1 MVSTRYTKIL
11 IANTGGLF
19 PAEWIYPADDLFP
32 VEAGVREI
40 TNIVAGSLKLDEMIA
55 ERTPQFGQLY
65 SSKFECKVY
74 LEDDL
79 SGKNIAVYQE
89 NEGVLHGVFFGKI
102 DSCKTDRVGTD
113 RTIVAYDPAYE
124 LREINVATWWEQ
136 FWSDKE
142 TATLKQVR
150 DSLTT
155 YLQISSED
163 VTLPNDDLVVTKT
176 VSLSTCTFQ
185 QMLKMICELNCCFPH
200 VNRNGNL
207 DYIILNTDDTPTDLD
222 GRYEW
227 TNSNFEEYTT
237 TEIDGVQFFDSGN
250 QLKYT
255 VGNSENAYPIAKNI
269 FLYDKPT
276 SVLISVGNT
285 ILDYLSEL
293 TYNPANIKMIISD
306 MTFRLGDYVTAEGH
320 NFYIFQNSISGQQF
334 IEQTIKAQGDRQL
347 YSGASHMEYGDF
359 ILNEKISR
367 VIANVEEFYT
377 EYTNYAQQ
385 TTTKINQNADRIEFQ
400 AGKLSNYQGSYI
412 PTTSN
417 SPASSW
423 NTDAKKEA
431 HEGEI
436 FYNPTTRKYYKWGK
450 VNNVWTW
457 AETTDINVARN
468 LSSQLSIESG
478 KITIGTGRLEI
489 NAENFTLDVDGNM
502 TANSATLKNANII
515 STTTQGA
522 GIDVNATNGK
532 IIFLYND
539 NEIATIVAKKV
550 GNYFHLDVT
559 SDDYISVNADKDVN
573 INADRDINL
582 NAGRH
587 IDIKATDNLD
597 LSSGQPMT
605 FISDS
610 YITIQSTTG
619 VINIVAEDN
628 IDLSGDN
635 GASLSSNAQTNI
647 SGEYVS
653 INATNGISAISDSMS
668 LYTNDAKVDINSDTV
683 DIYGYNGVNIDCNG
697 RDFNPNGRINASAGI
712 TVSYG
717 LDIDCGISWEGY
729 SLSKGTVTDYY
740 GDSINVVCWD

>member
-1 MVSTRYTKIL
+1 MVSTRYTKIF
-11 IANTGGLF
+11 IANAGDGLF

-32 VEAGVREI
+32 VDAGVREI

-79 SGKNIAVYQE
+79 SGKQIAVYQE
-89 NEGVLHGVFFGKI
+89 DGGVLHGVFFGKI

-255 VGNSENAYPIAKNI
+255 VGNAENAYPIAKNI

-293 TYNPANIKMIISD
+293 TYNPASIKMIISD

-334 IEQTIKAQGDRQL
+334 IEQTIKAQGDKQL
-347 YSGASHMEYGDF
+347 YAGTSHMEYGDF
-359 ILNEKISR
+359 ILNERISR
-367 VIANVEEFYT
+367 VRADVAEFYT

-385 TTTKINQNADRIEFQ
+385 TTTSIQQNANDIKFQ
-400 AGKLSNYQGSYI
+400 ASKLSNYQGSYI

-417 SPASSW
+417 SPANTW
-423 NTDAKKEA
+423 NTDEKKES
-431 HEGEI
+431 HENEI
-436 FYNPTTRKYYKWGK
+436 FWNSSTGKYYKWEK
-450 VNNVWTW
+450 TNNVWTW
-457 AETTDINVARN
+457 TETTDINVARN
-468 LSSQLSIESG
+468 LSSQLSIESSQI
-478 KITIGTGRLEI
+478 KLQSGRLIIETGNFQLDEDGYLTATGAI
-489 NAENFTLDVDGNM
+489 LEN
-502 TANSATLKNANII
+502 
-515 STTTQGA
+515 
-522 GIDVNATNGK
+522 
-532 IIFLYND
+532 
-539 NEIATIVAKKV
+539 ATIVSEKTTGYGVKINNGVITFTKNGVEGASIEYKRYNSGTDYLDITGPRIIRLQTNGNTGLFVNDVIGIASISGSSNTFV
-550 GNYFHLDVT
+550 GDSNGGTYIEGNTIWIQNPNDGTLQSLGYKPY
-559 SDDYISVNADKDVN
+559 SDGDAPINDLAWDWDYDTGYMNHF
-573 INADRDINL
+573 DIT
-582 NAGRH
+582 GRH
-587 IDIKATDNLD
+587 
-597 LSSGQPMT
+597 S
-605 FISDS
+605 
-610 YITIQSTTG
+610 
-619 VINIVAEDN
+619 
-628 IDLSGDN
+628 
-635 GASLSSNAQTNI
+635 
-647 SGEYVS
+647 
-653 INATNGISAISDSMS
+653 
-668 LYTNDAKVDINSDTV
+668 
-683 DIYGYNGVNIDCNG
+683 C
-697 RDFNPNGRINASAGI
+697 
-712 TVSYG
+712 
-717 LDIDCGISWEGY
+717 
-729 SLSKGTVTDYY
+729 YY
-740 GDSINVVCWD
+740 

>member
-11 IANTGGLF
+11 IANAGGLF

-32 VEAGVREI
+32 VDAGVREI

-55 ERTPQFGQLY
+55 EKTPQFGQLY
-65 SSKFECKVY
+65 SSKFECKIY

-207 DYIILNTDDTPTDLD
+207 DYIILNTDDTPADLD

-255 VGNSENAYPIAKNI
+255 VGNAENAYPIAKNI

-293 TYNPANIKMIISD
+293 TYNPASIKMIISD

-334 IEQTIKAQGDRQL
+334 IEQTIKAQGDRKL

-423 NTDAKKEA
+423 NTDDKKEA

-436 FYNPTTRKYYKWGK
+436 FYNPSTGKYYKWGK
-450 VNNVWTW
+450 VNNVWKWT
-457 AETTDINVARN
+457 ETTDINVARN

-489 NAENFTLDVDGNM
+489 NAQNFTLDTDGNM
-502 TANSATLKNANII
+502 TANSATLRNANII

-522 GIDVNATNGK
+522 GIDVNASNGK

-539 NEIATIVAKKV
+539 TEIATIVAKKSPA
-550 GNYFHLDVT
+550 NEFHLDIT
-559 SDDYISVNADKDVN
+559 SDDYISVNADDDIHIESGDAMAIVSQGDSWMTSHGLYSIIATNN
-573 INADRDINL
+573 ISINSGDQMSLEAANSDIS
-582 NAGRH
+582 
-587 IDIKATDNLD
+587 IKA
-597 LSSGQPMT
+597 GQ
-605 FISDS
+605 SL
-610 YITIQSTTG
+610 
-619 VINIVAEDN
+619 
-628 IDLSGDN
+628 DLSGDEIN
-635 GASLSSNAQTNI
+635 LSTRI
-647 SGEYVS
+647 VS
-653 INATNGISAISDSMS
+653 IGGDIEFGGYTFSNTTDVIKDAYVNSALVFYEYENVVRDLQIDF
-668 LYTNDAKVDINSDTV
+668 NDMTANWTETDIN
-683 DIYGYNGVNIDCNG
+683 
-697 RDFNPNGRINASAGI
+697 I
-712 TVSYG
+712 TVG
-717 LDIDCGISWEGY
+717 GDGFVVNEWA
-729 SLSKGTVTDYY
+729 TVITT
-740 GDSINVVCWD
+740 

>member
-19 PAEWIYPADDLFP
+19 PAEWLYPADDLFP

-55 ERTPQFGQLY
+55 ERIPQFGQLY
-65 SSKFECKVY
+65 SSKFECKIY

-89 NEGVLHGVFFGKI
+89 DEGVLHGVFFGKI

-124 LREINVATWWEQ
+124 LREINVAQWWET
-136 FWSDKE
+136 FWSNNRQS
-142 TATLKQVR
+142 ATLKQVR

-155 YLQISSED
+155 YLQISAED
-163 VTLPNDDLVVTKT
+163 VTLPNDNLTVTKT

-222 GRYEW
+222 GLYEW
-227 TNSNFEEYTT
+227 TASNFEEYTT
-237 TEIDGVQFFDSGN
+237 TEIDGVQFFDSGD

-255 VGNSENAYPIAKNI
+255 VGNSENAYPVSKNI
-269 FLYDKPT
+269 FLYDKST
-276 SVLISVGNT
+276 SVLQSVGNT
-285 ILDYLSEL
+285 MLGYLEDL
-293 TYNPANIKMIISD
+293 TYNPASIKMIISD

-334 IEQTIKAQGDRQL
+334 IEQTIKAKGDKQL
-347 YSGASHMEYGDF
+347 YAGASHMEYGDF
-359 ILNEKISR
+359 ILNERISR

-417 SPASSW
+417 SPANTW

-431 HEGEI
+431 HENEV
-436 FYNPTTRKYYKWGK
+436 FYNPQTGKYYKWEK
-450 VNNVWTW
+450 TNNTWRWT
-457 AETTDINVARN
+457 ETTDINVARN

-489 NAENFTLDVDGNM
+489 NAQNFTLDTDGNM
-502 TANSATLKNANII
+502 TAKSATLEN
-515 STTTQGA
+515 
-522 GIDVNATNGK
+522 
-532 IIFLYND
+532 
-539 NEIATIVAKKV
+539 
-550 GNYFHLDVT
+550 
-559 SDDYISVNADKDVN
+559 VN
-573 INADRDINL
+573 ITSTR
-582 NAGRH
+582 
-587 IDIKATDNLD
+587 TS
-597 LSSGQPMT
+597 SSGRTVEMD
-605 FISDS
+605 DS
-610 YITIQSTTG
+610 EITIYYNESEIGT
-619 VINIVAEDN
+619 V
-628 IDLSGDN
+628 
-635 GASLSSNAQTNI
+635 GASAASHGQQHYNTLEISSTN
-647 SGEYVS
+647 
-653 INATNGISAISDSMS
+653 T
-668 LYTNDAKVDINSDTV
+668 L
-683 DIYGYNGVNIDCNG
+683 
-697 RDFNPNGRINASAGI
+697 
-712 TVSYG
+712 
-717 LDIDCGISWEGY
+717 L
-729 SLSKGTVTDYY
+729 
-740 GDSINVVCWD
+740 DSINEIWLNSASLYETITGRVDIFAQDQYTIHGGDAIALESGGAIVLDTQGNGDITLDGDFIHLNGPLEYNLLVFDTPTTIIAGFDVSYETVDTWEYYDVTQNFAIDLDSGYVNWDTVTIYAQDTRTVIDNMETVTAITTSD

>member
-11 IANTGGLF
+11 IANAGGLF

-32 VEAGVREI
+32 VDAGVREI

-207 DYIILNTDDTPTDLD
+207 DYIILNTDDTPADLD

-255 VGNSENAYPIAKNI
+255 VGNAENAYPIAKNI

-293 TYNPANIKMIISD
+293 TYNPASIKMIISD

-334 IEQTIKAQGDRQL
+334 IEQTIKAQGDKQL
-347 YSGASHMEYGDF
+347 YAGTSHMEYGDF

-423 NTDAKKEA
+423 NTDTLKEA

-436 FYNPTTRKYYKWGK
+436 FYNPTTGKYYKWGK

-457 AETTDINVARN
+457 TETTDINVARN
-468 LSSQLSIESG
+468 LSSQLSIESSQI
-478 KITIGTGRLEI
+478 KLQSGRLIIETG
-489 NAENFTLDVDGNM
+489 NFQLDEYGYL
-502 TANSATLKNANII
+502 TATGAILQNATLQ
-515 STTTQGA
+515 STNPQDKVMV
-522 GIDVNATNGK
+522 IDNGK
-532 IIFLYND
+532 ISFDDDESAIRYVNMKKTDSTYFTGMFIYSDENL
-539 NEIATIVAKKV
+539 TI
-550 GNYFHLDVT
+550 GQGDVT
-559 SDDYISVNADKDVN
+559 DIYRLGRYIYTQFDGPQMQFYTQQNGDYQIALSSDSLDFNPRDYNSSLSVTFRECDYFRIEMPTFVASPGWIDDDDEDNAP
-573 INADRDINL
+573 IL
-582 NAGRH
+582 NM
-587 IDIKATDNLD
+587 NLD
-597 LSSGQPMT
+597 LKYNN
-605 FISDS
+605 
-610 YITIQSTTG
+610 YIEIPYNFSTDGYDIFWDTYR
-619 VINIVAEDN
+619 
-628 IDLSGDN
+628 
-635 GASLSSNAQTNI
+635 
-647 SGEYVS
+647 EYVAS
-653 INATNGISAISDSMS
+653 GIEVSNV
-668 LYTNDAKVDINSDTV
+668 TRK
-683 DIYGYNGVNIDCNG
+683 GGV
-697 RDFNPNGRINASAGI
+697 
-712 TVSYG
+712 Y
-717 LDIDCGISWEGY
+717 W
-729 SLSKGTVTDYY
+729 
-740 GDSINVVCWD
+740 

>member
-55 ERTPQFGQLY
+55 ERIPQFGQLY
-65 SSKFECKVY
+65 SSKFECKIY

-89 NEGVLHGVFFGKI
+89 DEGVLHGVFFGKI

-136 FWSDKE
+136 FWSDRE

-150 DSLTT
+150 DSLTR
-155 YLQISSED
+155 YSQISSED

-222 GRYEW
+222 ELYEW

-237 TEIDGVQFFDSGN
+237 TEIDGVQFFDSGD

-255 VGNSENAYPIAKNI
+255 VGNSENAYPVSKNI

-276 SVLISVGNT
+276 SVLQSVGNT
-285 ILDYLSEL
+285 MLGYLEDL
-293 TYNPANIKMIISD
+293 TYNPASIKMIISD

-367 VIANVEEFYT
+367 VIANVEAFYT

-417 SPASSW
+417 SPAVSW
-423 NTDAKKEA
+423 NTDAKKAE
-431 HEGEI
+431 HENEI
-436 FYNPTTRKYYKWGK
+436 FYNPSTGKYYKWEK
-450 VNNVWTW
+450 TNNVWGWT
-457 AETTDINVARN
+457 ETTDINVARN

-478 KITIGTGRLEI
+478 QIVLESGRLIVETGNFQLDENGILTATGAILENAVIESKRGAGVEIQSMGIDSAKISFNDDDAYINYQKSRWGGRQHTYLYLNSSEEILITADEDLSLRGNGGSSSYSSGVYITGVHVNEYALNLLTSNSDMAPIYDAEVAVDIDASGNNYIELGGYITMPSLDGWVVIDGVDYEYIEGYRVVTCSGITYVGAYDAICPGWSEDSSYVEFSNYCDISVSGSGTGSLTNVQRV
-489 NAENFTLDVDGNM
+489 DV
-502 TANSATLKNANII
+502 
-515 STTTQGA
+515 
-522 GIDVNATNGK
+522 
-532 IIFLYND
+532 
-539 NEIATIVAKKV
+539 
-550 GNYFHLDVT
+550 
-559 SDDYISVNADKDVN
+559 
-573 INADRDINL
+573 
-582 NAGRH
+582 
-587 IDIKATDNLD
+587 
-597 LSSGQPMT
+597 
-605 FISDS
+605 
-610 YITIQSTTG
+610 
-619 VINIVAEDN
+619 
-628 IDLSGDN
+628 
-635 GASLSSNAQTNI
+635 
-647 SGEYVS
+647 
-653 INATNGISAISDSMS
+653 
-668 LYTNDAKVDINSDTV
+668 YTN
-683 DIYGYNGVNIDCNG
+683 
-697 RDFNPNGRINASAGI
+697 
-712 TVSYG
+712 
-717 LDIDCGISWEGY
+717 
-729 SLSKGTVTDYY
+729 
-740 GDSINVVCWD
+740 